1 MKHMCH
7 EMFVSSTRR
16 RQLAVTEL
24 LRRARIVTD
33 PKKLADLHAQAGR
46 LKHETGSDG
55 LRLRIDRS
63 GLN

>member
-1 MKHMCH
+1 MKHICH
-7 EMFVSSTRR
+7 ELFVSSTRR

-33 PKKLADLHAQAGR
+33 PKKLADLNAQAEKLKCEPGTGR
-46 LKHETGSDG
+46 F
-55 LRLRIDRS
+55 RLRVDRL